1 MENFDPRTVLQQC
14 HGHISSA
21 KLADIKKLLMYVK
34 DVYKDF
40 YLSLKS
46 NDDSDVESSETANGT
61 NECHCTKGSDRY
73 FHTIR
78 CSFIVTLA
86 CKRS

>member
-61 NECHCTKGSDRY
+61 NESATVRKGRTGISILY
-73 FHTIR
+73 AVH
-78 CSFIVTLA
+78 L
-86 CKRS
+86 